1 MSFPSSSPAAN
12 TFLVDSLI
20 SACRTDGFYSNG
32 NMYTPSGSDV
42 GTYGMQT
49 CGLLPPFG
57 KRGDVNQHNM
67 GMSVH
72 PYISQLDHWSE
83 PGSRTCRTE
92 SSAQMSNYTLSQ
104 HQSIKEESD
113 CCMYSDKRLHKVGS
127 PEVVSSYV
135 SIPESCSLDGPEIP
149 VPGYFR
155 LSQTY
160 ANGKQ
165 QEGYN
170 CQQPPS
176 PNPTL
181 MQLNRVTPKPQS
193 SSSSS
198 SSSSSNFA
206 ETERK
211 NDDLVHEPDATST
224 PNAAESQSPDAQPES
239 DCVEQLCSMDACVS
253 SPEEEKGRREK
264 RFLLVALR

>member
-1 MSFPSSSPAAN
+1 MSFPSSSAAAN

-20 SACRTDGFYSNG
+20 SACRTDGFYSSG

-49 CGLLPPFG
+49 CGLLPSFG
-57 KRGDVNQHNM
+57 KRGEVNHHNM
-67 GMSVH
+67 GMNVH
-72 PYISQLDHWSE
+72 PYISQIDHWTDPS
-83 PGSRTCRTE
+83 SRPCRTE
-92 SSAQMSNYTLSQ
+92 SSGQMSNYTFS
-104 HQSIKEESD
+104 HQSIKEESN
-113 CCMYSDKRLHKVGS
+113 CCMYSDKRLQKVGS
-127 PEVVSSYV
+127 PEVVPSY
-135 SIPESCSLDGPEIP
+135 SNIPESCSLDGPEIP

-181 MQLNRVTPKPQS
+181 VQLSRVTPKPLS

-198 SSSSSNFA
+198 SSSASSNFA
-206 ETERK
+206 DTERK
-211 NDDLVHEPDATST
+211 SDDLAHDPDPSST
-224 PNAAESQSPDAQPES
+224 PIPTESQSPDPDS
-239 DCVEQLCSMDACVS
+239 DCVERMCSMDASVS
-253 SPEEEKGRREK
+253 SPELLLQQQEEKGRQA
-264 RFLLVALR
+264 FQ

>member
-20 SACRTDGFYSNG
+20 SACRTDGFYTNG

-57 KRGDVNQHNM
+57 KRGEVNHHNM
-67 GMSVH
+67 GMNVH
-72 PYISQLDHWSE
+72 PYISQIDHWTE
-83 PGSRTCRTE
+83 PSSRACRTE
-92 SSAQMSNYTLSQ
+92 SSGQMSNYTFS
-104 HQSIKEESD
+104 HQSIKEESN
-113 CCMYSDKRLHKVGS
+113 CCMYSEKRLHKVGS
-127 PEVVSSYV
+127 PEVVSSYPT
-135 SIPESCSLDGPEIP
+135 IPESCSLDGPEIP

-165 QEGYN
+165 QQEGFN

-176 PNPTL
+176 PNSNPNPTL
-181 MQLNRVTPKPQS
+181 MQLSRVTPKPQS

-198 SSSSSNFA
+198 SSLSSNFLD
-206 ETERK
+206 TERK
-211 NDDLVHEPDATST
+211 NDDLAHEPDPSST
-224 PNAAESQSPDAQPES
+224 PIAAENQSPEPES
-239 DCVEQLCSMDACVS
+239 DCVERMCSMDASVS
-253 SPEEEKGRREK
+253 SPEEVKGRQ
-264 RFLLVALR
+264 